1 MNGSVVS
8 AYIIGLVVFL
18 VLMLV
23 SVIIAN
29 SISYELGAN
38 PKDKAKR
45 RMWFWIICALV
56 PICVFA
62 INYFAGYQG
71 IKVPSKAAA
80 YMTAMSISTG
90 IATVLYIVCGVV
102 LSKIFNHGK
111 LSSWF

>member
-18 VLMLV
+18 VLMLI
-23 SVIIAN
+23 SVVIAN
-29 SISYELGAN
+29 GIPYELGAN

-45 RMWFWIICALV
+45 KMWFWIICALV

-62 INYFAGYQG
+62 INFFAGYQG

-90 IATVLYIVCGVV
+90 VATVLYIVCGIA
-102 LSKIFNHGK
+102 LAKIFNHGK